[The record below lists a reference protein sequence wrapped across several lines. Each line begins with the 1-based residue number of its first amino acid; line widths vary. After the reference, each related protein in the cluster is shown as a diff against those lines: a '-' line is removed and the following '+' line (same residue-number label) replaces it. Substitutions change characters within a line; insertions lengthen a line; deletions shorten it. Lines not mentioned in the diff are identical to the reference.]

1 MKNSIP
7 KVVAYYSNYPLVV
20 EIFEVENDYVKF
32 RSGFCF
38 SDAENSI
45 ENSPIETAEIL
56 FKLKEDAGDFSEDSW
71 ISYFLTSDG
80 TEVDLNLCL
89 RTNFGGC

>member
-1 MKNSIP
+1 MP
-7 KVVAYYSNYPLVV
+7 KVVAYYSNYPFAV

-32 RSGFCF
+32 RSGLSF

-45 ENSPIETAEIL
+45 ENSPIETSEIL
-56 FKLKEDAGDFSEDSW
+56 FKLDENAEDFSEDAW
-71 ISYFLTSDG
+71 VSYFLTSDG
-80 TEVDLNLCL
+80 TEIDLNKCL